1 MQIEDLRGR
10 QSSWEFAGQHQ
21 ASEEDE
27 RMVPTVALD
36 NAFMAQEG
44 TDTFTIFVARHS
56 KFGFAAATCR
66 ESKVPNGRALFF
78 FFAID
83 MLGLQSSGLEVRQLP
98 RQWSGR
104 GGCSRGAKT
113 VSNSQDRG
121 RNEGRS
127 ENPRRSPSAQLTAT
141 IRRSGEFKEKNWSR
155 WQAGRSTKHRAEVAK
170 TSYTIWGE
178 RVVPESWT
186 RVRAPMRQE

>member
-1 MQIEDLRGR
+1 MLLWPKKAQTRSQSLWHVTRSSVSRR
-10 QSSWEFAGQHQ
+10 QH
-21 ASEEDE
+21 
-27 RMVPTVALD
+27 VVNP
-36 NAFMAQEG
+36 
-44 TDTFTIFVARHS
+44 
-56 KFGFAAATCR
+56 KFRPRKHC
-66 ESKVPNGRALFF
+66 FF
-78 FFAID
+78 FFGID

-98 RQWSGR
+98 RQWTGR
-104 GGCSRGAKT
+104 GGRSRGAET

-141 IRRSGEFKEKNWSR
+141 IRRSGEFQEKNWSR

-170 TSYTIWGE
+170 TSCTIWGE

-186 RVRAPMRQE
+186 RVRARLCVKNDSRGACRSS